1 MSHDATAAPI
11 AADPYRMLKRVV
23 RHGALGVKAMTA
35 LTLAGGVGAALALAA
50 WWLLP
55 LSLLAAGLVY
65 VLGQSFV
72 ELVTVIVDMMVPK

>member
-1 MSHDATAAPI
+1 MEAAPN
-11 AADPYRMLKRVV
+11 PYRTLQLVV
-23 RHGALGVKAMTA
+23 RHGAAGVKALVA
-35 LTLAGGVGAALALAA
+35 LTLAGGVGAALALSA

-55 LSLLAAGLVY
+55 LALLAAGLVY